1 MWLKTLLINITT
13 ELMNHIGYQSAQF
26 FPYLKKY
33 LGMVS
38 NSWPGLVKYAVH
50 MNWNTSLNKLIQLS
64 VWRLVET

>member
-38 NSWPGLVKYAVH
+38 NSWPGLVKYAEH
-50 MNWNTSLNKLIQLS
+50 MNCNIS
-64 VWRLVET
+64 